1 MNYLTN
7 YYKNLSEQLEQ
18 KVNIL
23 EARLNSIDSIRR
35 NNDGNKVAGVS
46 LRADRREEMVSNLI
60 RIMRNPDNH
69 RDMDIEA
76 VERVLRDAVGV
87 EGLDSRSPDGASTED
102 LKHVLA
108 HLRTGYYSGSTD
120 PQEQRLGAARERTL
134 ERYGQRPVRPN
145 PRKPTD
151 AELARQHELEIDR
164 QMHRDYEG

>member
-23 EARLNSIDSIRR
+23 EARLNSIDNIRR

-60 RIMRNPDNH
+60 RIMRNPHNH

-87 EGLDSRSPDGASTED
+87 EGLDSPSDGASTED

-108 HLRTGYYSGSTD
+108 HLRAGYYSGSED
-120 PQEQRLGAARERTL
+120 PKEQKLDAARQRTL
-134 ERYGQRPVRPN
+134 DRYG
-145 PRKPTD
+145 
-151 AELARQHELEIDR
+151 
-164 QMHRDYEG
+164 

>member
-23 EARLNSIDSIRR
+23 EARLNSIDNIRR
-35 NNDGNKVAGVS
+35 NDGTKVAGMS
-46 LRADRREEMVSNLI
+46 LRADKRENMVSHLI
-60 RIMRNPDNH
+60 SIMRNPHNH

-87 EGLDSRSPDGASTED
+87 EGLESPSDGASTED

-108 HLRTGYYSGSTD
+108 HVRSNAYLGSTD
-120 PQEQRLGAARERTL
+120 PQEQNLDAARQRTL

>member
-46 LRADRREEMVSNLI
+46 LRTDRREEMVSRLI
-60 RIMRNPDNH
+60 GIMRNPDNH

-87 EGLDSRSPDGASTED
+87 EGLKSPSDGASTED

-108 HLRTGYYSGSTD
+108 HLRSGYYSGSTD
-120 PQEQRLGAARERTL
+120 PQEQRLDAARERTL
-134 ERYGQRPVRPN
+134 ERYGRR
-145 PRKPTD
+145 
-151 AELARQHELEIDR
+151 
-164 QMHRDYEG
+164 